1 MTRERILYAMIVILT
16 LLLIFTF
23 FKKSNPPV
31 TDAQATDE
39 EMITFK
45 SLETPVEVQVIQ
57 KQNLVQTISANGV
70 VKAWREAEIIPKV
83 SGVIT
88 RLVYHEG
95 DFVHADSLIVKIDD
109 QSYRIDYQKAR
120 AQVQKALAEYGI
132 MILGER
138 NNQPAPDSAGY
149 STENFHFKNAND
161 AEALELLKGS
171 ERKAMLANKSG
182 LTSARLDFESA
193 QLNLENTVIRAPFG
207 GYLADL
213 NLFLGGLAKAGE
225 TALRI
230 VALEKLLVEVGI
242 LETEIPFI
250 NRGTRAR
257 VEFPAF
263 PGISLNG
270 TVKTINPV
278 VDAKSGTCRIQVEI
292 DNPDLKIKPGMF
304 AKVSIETR
312 LFPERLLIPRDALL
326 IRDERKVT
334 FVYERRRA
342 KWHYVQTGLEN
353 DDYFEVIEGLAP
365 GDSLIISGHFNLAHD
380 AMVVL
385 VEKE

>member
-1 MTRERILYAMIVILT
+1 MTRERILYAIIVILA
-16 LLLIFTF
+16 LLLIFSF
-23 FKKSNPPV
+23 FKKSNPSL

-88 RLVYHEG
+88 RLAYHEG
-95 DFVHADSLIVKIDD
+95 DFVHRDSLIVKIDD
-109 QSYRIDYQKAR
+109 KSYRIDYQKAR

-138 NNQPAPDSAGY
+138 NNQPAPDSSGY
-149 STENFHFKNAND
+149 STENFHFENAND

-171 ERKAMLANKSG
+171 ERKAMLANKTG

-193 QLNLENTVIRAPFG
+193 KLNLENTVIRAPFD

-263 PGISLNG
+263 PGISLTG

-278 VDAKSGTCRIQVEI
+278 IDAKSGTCRIQVEI

-334 FVYERRRA
+334 FVYESGRA

-353 DDYFEVIEGLAP
+353 DDYFEVIDGLAP
-365 GDSLIISGHFNLAHD
+365 GDSLIVSGHFNLAHD
-380 AMVVL
+380 ALVVL